1 MRYSRI
7 YGAQISMYYIQY
19 RLQAQRVLHFSA
31 SLYYVLLNVL
41 RRPTDIIS
49 VMKSVLKY
57 RTPSADPRRQLL
69 ALANCCYECKN
80 EDIFERIKLPEDTK
94 TALCAKNALGE
105 IDRIPKSNYHLIPS
119 KIFTL
124 TFSHMTLLP
133 SDMLSIGKITRLCC
147 DKHTNSLYGFYLDL
161 SYCSIGDPELK
172 ALAIDLS
179 KKVYRSLTKVTLG
192 LSSVCQ
198 NNSTAMSIKK
208 LIEGRTYL
216 VGLAVSCVPWDQP
229 SESEF
234 FLKRIIEGLSN
245 NSACDSLILND
256 FSLDASHIHSL
267 TLLLVSA
274 TNVTALYL
282 TNNDLSQGMS
292 LFSRALRYSSIN
304 VVGLNNCKINDS
316 ALLSLGE
323 NLCEPL
329 NSVSVL
335 YIEDNP
341 CSY

>member
-1 MRYSRI
+1 
-7 YGAQISMYYIQY
+7 
-19 RLQAQRVLHFSA
+19 
-31 SLYYVLLNVL
+31 
-41 RRPTDIIS
+41 
-49 VMKSVLKY
+49 
-57 RTPSADPRRQLL
+57 
-69 ALANCCYECKN
+69 
-80 EDIFERIKLPEDTK
+80 
-94 TALCAKNALGE
+94 
-105 IDRIPKSNYHLIPS
+105 
-119 KIFTL
+119 
-124 TFSHMTLLP
+124 
-133 SDMLSIGKITRLCC
+133 MLSIGKITRLCC

-216 VGLAVSCVPWDQP
+216 VGLVVGSVPWGQP
-229 SESEF
+229 NESEF

-245 NSACDSLILND
+245 NSTCDSLVLNCC
-256 FSLDASHIHSL
+256 SINASHIHSL
-267 TLLLVSA
+267 TLLLVS
-274 TNVTALYL
+274 TNIVSLFL
-282 TNNDLSQGMS
+282 TNNDLSQGMP
-292 LFSRALRYSSIN
+292 LFSRALRYSSIK
-304 VVGLNNCKINDS
+304 VLGLNNCKINDS

-341 CSY
+341 FTSAGLTEFLNPLAKSRLQTLGVHPALNQQQEKIITRINQSRKAQGFSHKLMVKPIYARDHQSSVANEAVSATMHMISEPELSRRPRHHFT